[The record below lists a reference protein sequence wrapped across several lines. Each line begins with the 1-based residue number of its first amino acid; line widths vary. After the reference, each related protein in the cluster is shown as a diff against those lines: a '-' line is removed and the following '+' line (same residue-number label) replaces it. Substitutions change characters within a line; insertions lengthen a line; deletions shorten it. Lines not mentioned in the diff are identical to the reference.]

1 MRGLRYAPTISLGAV
16 FLCVLF
22 SSCSGKSAKTTPELS
37 QMEGKKVALVDIQGE
52 ETSKKVIEVA
62 LINQLVRTGNFVII
76 SKQDL
81 QAAKLAPDV
90 DPSNIKAVAQ
100 RAGADFALT
109 AKVLSF
115 DADTRMGYDAI
126 KVEDSQLEAE
136 TGDGKTEQIY
146 KVRQLSGH
154 VKVQLEFADLSGKSP
169 GKSGIAERSGQV
181 TQEAKDSAAHLPP
194 RLRFLEDLSNQ
205 AFHDFFETYQ

>member
-1 MRGLRYAPTISLGAV
+1 MNLRKVAARPIFLAALLCTI
-16 FLCVLF
+16 F
-22 SSCSGKSAKTTPELS
+22 SSCSGKSSKTTPELS
-37 QMEGKKVALVDIQGE
+37 KMEGKKVALVEIQGE
-52 ETSKKVIEVA
+52 ETSRNIVEVA
-62 LINQLVRTGNFVII
+62 LINQLVRTGNFIII

-81 QAAKLAPDV
+81 AAAKLAPDV
-90 DPSNIKAVAQ
+90 DPSNAKAVAA

-109 AKVLSF
+109 AKVLNF

-126 KVEDSQLEAE
+126 KVEDSQLAAE
-136 TGDGKTEQIY
+136 TGDGNTEQIY

-154 VKVQLEFADLSGKSP
+154 VKVQLDFTDLTGKSS
-169 GKSGIAERSGQV
+169 GKSGIAERTGQV
-181 TQEAKDSAAHLPP
+181 TEEAKNSAAHLPP